1 MKLEGTPNAYNATAW
16 VETDAVN
23 SMLYYLSS
31 GDFFRMCN
39 DQSRELELNT
49 AGMGDAEAREEL
61 HRASNVLTSYYD
73 IQVDGTLRD
82 TIRAHL
88 NDRDHRWLMGHPD
101 VPATPP
107 STKRTRSYHAGCGGG
122 GGGGDKENKKKIP
135 FPMGSAD
142 KRKGAQQHQQHQA
155 KDIVVRRS
163 SSSVLPLGSNG
174 LYL

>member
-1 MKLEGTPNAYNATAW
+1 
-16 VETDAVN
+16 
-23 SMLYYLSS
+23 MLYYLSS

-49 AGMGDAEAREEL
+49 AGLGDAEAREEL

-82 TIRAHL
+82 AIRAHL
-88 NDRDHRWLMGHPD
+88 NERDQRWLMGHPG

-107 STKRTRSYHAGCGGG
+107 KAKRSRSYHAGCGGG
-122 GGGGDKENKKKIP
+122 VGGGAGAGVGGGAGADGDKENSKTV
-135 FPMGSAD
+135 GGAD
-142 KRKGAQQHQQHQA
+142 KRKAAQKKIIQLQA
-155 KDIVVRRS
+155 KNLVLRRS
-163 SSSVLPLGSNG
+163 NSSVLPRGSNG